1 MKSYRSIISALALF
15 LSMLSLWAQDVTIT
29 VTPVQRILPPQAML
43 YVSNPGKYFNVS
55 LTNNTQVTQ
64 NVYMGMQLSQV
75 FPESG
80 LSIST
85 PATRQPRQPIVIAP
99 GSTRQLTLVEIK
111 QLFNHI
117 PSNEISTTP
126 GLFDDYANGSF
137 GLLPEGDYT
146 AHLTAYKWDPT
157 LATPVVV
164 SNPISG
170 TCNFTICYKA
180 QAPQFITPTLMGSEL
195 LAVATVSESNTQF
208 TWTESTIMCN
218 PRAQLFRYDFVVKEM
233 MPGQQPDVAMDRN
246 PVVYQ
251 SLDLLVPMC
260 VIPPTVINKLDK
272 TKVYVAQVTA
282 KAVGKNPL
290 DYVLLENNGKSTY
303 RMFRFGDRST
313 TLSTGGVP
321 YSLTSGTPIP
331 SGGLGNNAIGN
342 TGSIPYSNINPIGG
356 GGISTRSLNP
366 NVGSG
371 SNNTDDQQPD
381 EEDDEDEDIS
391 LNASGLGEG
400 MPDALYV
407 MKNPQITEPS
417 FYDDSARKLFIKDD
431 INVKWRKVW
440 YIGGEGEKA
449 DTLKI
454 DYDVC
459 LFKADPGIDQE
470 DLLSSELVFSQTTSD
485 LNLTIP
491 WEKIEDQVAV
501 GDYLVIKVI
510 PKCLNEESVAFTD
523 EEVNMRDFALIEHLY
538 KKYFQCT
545 ELDPVS
551 NTTPTSRA
559 ANEFVGRTVG
569 IGQYQLTID
578 QISKV
583 SGKNAFSGRG
593 HVEWNPMGYTVM
605 VAVEFKEL
613 YINTDDIVYSG
624 EVNSY
629 KSEARKKES
638 NSEVVDNLFSEW
650 GIDNLIADTGV
661 PYADMLQTSA
671 TDKIKGIA
679 DKVKLAKY
687 YRWVRDGKAAVSQF
701 LSGTVNDLQLPLS
714 LPKSINSSPVDVQI
728 VSMKFTPTYATMN
741 IIGELTLPDSKYT
754 DNEIL
759 VFGAPR
765 LCITPDRVLPRD
777 GSLSLLSNF
786 KIIDPKSQF
795 EMTFNAPTDV
805 VTPSD
810 GNYLSWKGDSLEL
823 LLIDFDMKLPK
834 LKKVNSNGD
843 ATKESPILNFQASI
857 ASWDDLVATAT
868 MDPFEVDGLNG
879 FTFRPGKIVFDYS
892 SDRNATNM
900 PAMPEKYNWTEA
912 GYTASEIKANPSL
925 WRGLFIDNMS
935 ILFPNTFK
943 FSSSK
948 SSDKIENGRL
958 KVSAK
963 SIIYDRSGI
972 TLDLEA
978 NKLLDAKT
986 GKLGGWAFSIDK
998 LYLHI
1003 LQNKFK
1009 NTGFEGLFNVP
1020 LLDGNIQYLCDIKS
1034 QGLTEEGQTSG
1045 YDYTFK
1051 TEQVNDLKL
1060 DFFLG
1065 QADFKKNWTFFELSG
1080 GTGKDTHVE
1089 LCAGG
1094 YVTIKGTKADDSNLV
1109 FNLLMPKIKFAKM
1122 RVGNFPL
1129 KDSKLAKNIK
1139 TDQGWTLLDINKA
1152 AGFKEEYTF
1161 TSSGSNSSTIYF
1173 GPGSWSLSSLQK
1185 NIGPFGFTLK
1195 KYGLKQESNKLGLN
1209 LAGAIN
1215 VMDNMISAE
1224 TDLTI
1229 WGKVNLNNFSA
1240 SYSETQFNRAAFGVS
1255 WAGVDL
1261 SGSLVAKKEQKG
1273 NSTISGY
1280 TGTLHFKMP
1289 GNIVEIDG
1297 EGGYYSYSSTSTE
1310 VKNENDQNFKYGY
1323 FIAKVGGKGLHIPPV
1338 VINEVKGGFY
1348 FNCTAK
1354 KDQNGDPTPRKGL
1367 IGGVF
1372 GLVLAVEGGDNL
1384 LNGKFDMTVVY
1395 DSQYKCLSTF
1405 LMNGTLNA
1413 LSTGGDDGIIKAKA
1427 TIAYQCLKDNSGPGG
1442 ATRTKDQYFSLDLSC
1457 DVKIT
1462 PEDVAKAVTT
1472 TIDQYVPLM
1481 NELEGNISAVTGKVK
1496 DSASQ
1501 WVSLAKTGLNETMG
1515 TDSENNTFNDGEKAP
1530 ASSEKGSGK
1539 NQKSKEA
1546 KASAGGHI
1554 ALNFKITKYENYN
1567 EHKKPKWH
1575 VYLGEPGDGTEA
1587 SEEEKRC
1594 GIKIIDLKAKVV
1606 TVKIGANAYLCVGNE
1621 LPNNG
1626 VLPPIPA
1633 DIRNFLNGGSMGSG
1647 VEQADAATVNRSRE
1661 AAMEKFLKN
1670 AENSGGVMFGYKA
1683 YGYIDVDLGLLYA
1696 YLGAVAGIDVSLV
1709 KINSFC
1715 NGKQMG
1721 IKGWYATGQAY
1732 AMLEAKM
1739 GIRIRLGF
1747 YNNDFDIL
1755 HAQIGAMLKAG
1766 LPNPFWMVGQ
1776 ARVKLKLLGGLIK
1789 LNRSFKFECGSV
1801 CLPYLGS
1808 PLDNFELFTNCSVGG
1823 ESRQEGW
1830 EDAEPITYANQI
1842 VVETST
1848 DLATRLNLYDE
1859 NFAQELAFNRGGSN
1873 DDYKEYSNRSYTFNF
1888 ATVYWKRV
1896 PGKSLNKEPEYTR
1909 EYVPGIQLTEF
1920 SSPDINARDSIN
1932 YGRDYISVLSDG
1944 NHHRIVI
1951 ANSPLKPN
1959 RYYKLY
1965 LYGNAKEIRNG
1976 LEVDPYS
1983 MDTLNGT
1990 YGNYPWSTMKVY
2002 YFRTGNFDKFTSNP
2016 EVGIQND
2023 VALAFPS
2030 PDGHMVIDTLNS
2042 EPRIYT
2048 AYQVDISRPNI
2059 AFKGDISSKFDN
2071 NRLKWA
2077 LYDETAKKYVS
2088 ENISNYKSS
2097 YVNENLNWLPDKKLI
2112 EESNLDPTHVYVIKL
2127 EYVRPK
2133 TAAEK
2138 KAEADAKAAEEE
2150 AKAEAESSNVSGSSQ
2165 SSGSS
2170 QNSSSSSGPHYFVH
2184 GGVVYEEG
2192 SVHKTTYESQLRKK
2206 KQLADALKAASTS
2219 GSSSSGST
2227 SIKRTSSSGNSS
2239 FKRAASSSSSN
2250 NSSSSN
2256 AVRSS
2261 RARRATTKY
2270 LPPMMQNPVRGN
2282 VNTRMVGDMNK
2293 TGKVGN
2299 GGTRMV
2305 NQQPSISPT
2314 TNVEKAAQE
2323 FSTNINKVLTPNNG
2337 NASANI
2343 QQTVGKNVSSV
2354 VIPGRVTS
2362 TSGSKVVSSSSITR
2376 PTVDNVSFKNPV
2388 TKVEAKGVEDKV
2400 NKIET
2405 TPVFSNKPSSHH
2417 IPTTKEEIIAEFFPN
2432 GRPSKGIDGRW
2443 TIEAIQDYVKNKGID
2458 RVRPD
2463 IVNEIKAEMEIREEI
2478 AIAGHGSGGSS
2489 SGGSSSGSSSSSS
2502 QPEPWAWP
2510 EPTDQEN
2517 KHVLLFGIRVQPS
2530 KVINPVTEEV
2540 IQDAILSYSYPFMGD
2555 NNYGV
2560 DYKYNI
2566 SVLPSDYD
2574 LAFDKSSAMVSIE
2587 GEGRKSI
2594 RLIDPYFYYN
2604 YLGGYANVS
2613 GWEARRYKY
2622 DDYPNLSTQGL
2633 VFTSKYHTVTPTL
2646 AEDPI
2651 ASFVLANNARNYRN
2665 YTNVLEKMRET
2676 QGVGSIAAYVG
2687 GLPTSSIP
2695 SKSNFPNCT
2704 WLTDEGFSWVS
2715 PVRYTGFMAHHVNSQ
2730 FLEDLKR
2737 PYSELS
2743 SFIDAL
2749 HRATRYFEDFF
2760 EDERGLFNEIYR
2772 GCYINQSNCWFF
2784 TNESEWKGA
2793 AFEGYEHMSMLKEY
2807 NDSMFAF
2814 CQNQL
2819 IEHPYLFQQVES
2831 FIKEFFYRGYHYEE
2845 VWSDLEKFWKDVDKI
2860 YSTKTLNNGMWSFK
2874 YNSKEKDWKERLN
2887 KYKNPQVDLEQL
2899 HNNLLML
2906 ILKYDS
2912 FHHGMQGVYN
2922 TVYAK
2927 WNPDWDKLWVAYLRG
2942 RSSMY
2947 DDQYLYQMPFQ
2958 QIPLMYASQFKGENK
2973 DSKRTK
2979 LEEVLVGMS
2988 GSHPRR
2994 NRDEAKTIWNRM
3006 ADSNY
3011 EKFDFSNIKYV
3022 KGFKVGRHRVNTF
3035 NFKKGAY
3042 EVYNYS
3048 GNEIYPESSK
3058 QKTIQLDR

>member
-126 GLFDDYANGSF
+126 GLFDNYANGSF

-313 TLSTGGVP
+313 TLTTGGVP

-331 SGGLGNNAIGN
+331 SGGLGNNN
-342 TGSIPYSNINPIGG
+342 TFNASNSGTVPYSINPTGG
-356 GGISTRSLNP
+356 GGISTRSLRP

-371 SNNTDDQQPD
+371 SKNTDDQQSD

-431 INVKWRKVW
+431 INVEWRKVW
-440 YIGGEGEKA
+440 YIGGEGEKP
-449 DTLKI
+449 DTLKM

-613 YINTDDIVYSG
+613 YINTDDVVYSG

-795 EMTFNAPTDV
+795 EMTFKAPTDV

-810 GNYLSWKGDSLEL
+810 GNYLSWKGDALEL

-963 SIIYDRSGI
+963 TIIYDRSGI

-1094 YVTIKGTKADDSNLV
+1094 YVTIKGTKADDSDLV

-1152 AGFKEEYTF
+1152 TGFKEEYTF

-1395 DSQYKCLSTF
+1395 DTKYKCLSTF

-1413 LSTGGDDGIIKAKA
+1413 LSTGGNDGIISAKA

-1442 ATRTKDQYFSLDLSC
+1442 SVRTKDQYFSLDLSC

-1481 NELEGNISAVTGKVK
+1481 NELEGNISAVTGEVK

-1501 WVSLAKTGLNETMG
+1501 WVSQATAGLNDALG
-1515 TDSENNTFNDGEKAP
+1515 ADSKKNTFQGEKAP
-1530 ASSEKGSGK
+1530 TNSENGSGV
-1539 NQKSKEA
+1539 NQKDKEI

-1554 ALNFKITKYENYN
+1554 ALNFKVTKYENYTAYN
-1567 EHKKPKWH
+1567 KVKWH
-1575 VYLGEPGDGTEA
+1575 IYLGEPGDGTEA

-1594 GIKIIDLKAKVV
+1594 GFKMIDLKSPVV

-1621 LPNNG
+1621 MPNNG
-1626 VLPPIPA
+1626 ALPPIPQ
-1633 DIRNFLNGGSMGSG
+1633 DILAFLNGGSAGMG
-1647 VEQADAATVNRSRE
+1647 VEQANAAKAQHSRDAA
-1661 AAMEKFLKN
+1661 MQKFLEK
-1670 AENSGGVMFGYKA
+1670 ASVSGGVMLGAKA

-1696 YLGAVAGIDVSLV
+1696 YLGAVAGFDVSIV
-1709 KINSFC
+1709 HIDDDC
-1715 NGKQMG
+1715 NGKPMG
-1721 IKGWYATGQAY
+1721 VNGWYGTGQVY
-1732 AMLEAKM
+1732 AMLEARM

-1755 HAQIGAMLKAG
+1755 HAQLGALLKAG
-1766 LPNPFWMVGQ
+1766 MPNPFWMVGQ

-1823 ESRQEGW
+1823 ESKAEGW
-1830 EDAEPITYANQI
+1830 EEGEPISISDQI
-1842 VVETST
+1842 TFETST
-1848 DLATRLNLYDE
+1848 ELGTRLNLYDE
-1859 NFAQELAFNRGGSN
+1859 NFAQELAFNNGGEN
-1873 DDYKEYSNRSYTFNF
+1873 DDYRESSNRTYVFNLAKVYT
-1888 ATVYWKRV
+1888 TRK
-1896 PGKSLNKEPEYTR
+1896 PGKNPGKKPVFNYDHRKMPIELVEFTSPTAKDSTIYNVETLGLYSDATMHHVAPTTR
-1909 EYVPGIQLTEF
+1909 
-1920 SSPDINARDSIN
+1920 
-1932 YGRDYISVLSDG
+1932 
-1944 NHHRIVI
+1944 
-1951 ANSPLKPN
+1951 LKPN

-1965 LYGNAKEIRNG
+1965 LYGNAKEIING
-1976 LEVDPYS
+1976 VEQDPFS
-1983 MDTLNGT
+1983 KDTINAW
-1990 YGNYPWSTMKVY
+1990 YGNLPWSTMKCY
-2002 YFRTGNFDKFTSNP
+2002 YFRTKDEKLDVSPTS
-2016 EVGIQND
+2016 GIQNY
-2023 VALAFPS
+2023 VALAYPS
-2030 PDGHMVIDTLNS
+2030 SDGHEVVDTLAGGINHHA
-2042 EPRIYT
+2042 PNIFY
-2048 AYQVDISRPNI
+2048 AYQEDIARPNI
-2059 AFKGDISSKFDN
+2059 AFSEEIRSFFDN
-2071 NRLKWA
+2071 NKLKWS
-2077 LYDETAKKYVS
+2077 LYDETTGKYVA
-2088 ENISNYKSS
+2088 EDISNEMLGTSG
-2097 YVNENLNWLPDKKLI
+2097 ENLNWVPSRPLY
-2112 EESNLDPTHVYVIKL
+2112 SGSLDMSHNYVIKL
-2127 EYVRPK
+2127 EYLEAPK
-2133 TAAEK
+2133 TMSSVLEDYMNEHKYELIQQIMNSTSYQLGTTEIKERNTQNSQIMQNATYTPNSSVTYKGAK
-2138 KAEADAKAAEEE
+2138 KRKATTKFLPPVMQTQTPLKKRTVATNTSNQPSTEPTTNIKQASVEFASAVSSIVSRE
-2150 AKAEAESSNVSGSSQ
+2150 NNTVVRNDSVRRSSGSTTTNSRPTSSNVSNVNRVTKTDATMVVSKAKKRAAEYVASHFSTEETGIKLAGYNDDSHKIASSWDLQ
-2165 SSGSS
+2165 VSGEV
-2170 QNSSSSSGPHYFVH
+2170 QARHTIEEQEQRIKEQTAGLDHRNPGKGGGNHGGGQTATWNQPSSS
-2184 GGVVYEEG
+2184 
-2192 SVHKTTYESQLRKK
+2192 
-2206 KQLADALKAASTS
+2206 
-2219 GSSSSGST
+2219 
-2227 SIKRTSSSGNSS
+2227 TSSSEPYYIP
-2239 FKRAASSSSSN
+2239 ASSQPWDWPAATSAKNESRTLLYGIR
-2250 NSSSSN
+2250 
-2256 AVRSS
+2256 VR
-2261 RARRATTKY
+2261 
-2270 LPPMMQNPVRGN
+2270 PH
-2282 VNTRMVGDMNK
+2282 
-2293 TGKVGN
+2293 
-2299 GGTRMV
+2299 
-2305 NQQPSISPT
+2305 
-2314 TNVEKAAQE
+2314 E
-2323 FSTNINKVLTPNNG
+2323 
-2337 NASANI
+2337 
-2343 QQTVGKNVSSV
+2343 
-2354 VIPGRVTS
+2354 VT
-2362 TSGSKVVSSSSITR
+2362 
-2376 PTVDNVSFKNPV
+2376 NPV
-2388 TKVEAKGVEDKV
+2388 TDATHQREVLNYSKPFIAVQLGNTKG
-2400 NKIET
+2400 ET
-2405 TPVFSNKPSSHH
+2405 
-2417 IPTTKEEIIAEFFPN
+2417 
-2432 GRPSKGIDGRW
+2432 
-2443 TIEAIQDYVKNKGID
+2443 
-2458 RVRPD
+2458 
-2463 IVNEIKAEMEIREEI
+2463 
-2478 AIAGHGSGGSS
+2478 
-2489 SGGSSSGSSSSSS
+2489 
-2502 QPEPWAWP
+2502 
-2510 EPTDQEN
+2510 
-2517 KHVLLFGIRVQPS
+2517 
-2530 KVINPVTEEV
+2530 
-2540 IQDAILSYSYPFMGD
+2540 
-2555 NNYGV
+2555 V
-2560 DYKYNI
+2560 DYAYNRYV
-2566 SVLPSDYD
+2566 SNVSDYQ
-2574 LAFDKSSAMVSIE
+2574 LAFDKPEAMVSIE
-2587 GEGRKSI
+2587 GETAKKSI
-2594 RLIDPYFYYN
+2594 RLIDPYYYAN
-2604 YLGGYANVS
+2604 YLGGYLTVS
-2613 GWEARRYKY
+2613 GWESKKY
-2622 DDYPNLSTQGL
+2622 DYDSYPMLSTEGL
-2633 VFTSKYHTVTPTL
+2633 VFMYRYGRVIPTL
-2646 AEDPI
+2646 ARNPKGSGTLAKDAYHKVNYQT
-2651 ASFVLANNARNYRN
+2651 ASQALDATRDMMDSESFMKTWNS
-2665 YTNVLEKMRET
+2665 T
-2676 QGVGSIAAYVG
+2676 
-2687 GLPTSSIP
+2687 PIP
-2695 SKSNFPNCT
+2695 SRTYFFGQYDYIKDAGALWALPVYTSGSDIIVSRSMTGSLVGDILKPYNE
-2704 WLTDEGFSWVS
+2704 LTDFT
-2715 PVRYTGFMAHHVNSQ
+2715 R
-2730 FLEDLKR
+2730 
-2737 PYSELS
+2737 
-2743 SFIDAL
+2743 AL
-2749 HRATRYFEDFF
+2749 HNAAVFF
-2760 EDERGLFNEIYR
+2760 ETFFAKDKNWKKVYNDIYR
-2772 GCYINQSNCWFF
+2772 GCYINASSQFDLSSSGWKSDSWKSYERDKVWQECDSLLRQYIYPKYIGSKPYFDMDVYQFLINMFNQQVKAEKSDDMNTFCEYMEKLRDYGDGGLSTKNRNKLRTIIGTYNYSYDTNMIYTRLLDLPRQERDF
-2784 TNESEWKGA
+2784 TDDVKKVRDKASTIISADWNALWKLSLHNKA
-2793 AFEGYEHMSMLKEY
+2793 MTNSEHMVNMPYYQIPFIYYGKDY
-2807 NDSMFAF
+2807 NLSNA
-2814 CQNQL
+2814 
-2819 IEHPYLFQQVES
+2819 I
-2831 FIKEFFYRGYHYEE
+2831 
-2845 VWSDLEKFWKDVDKI
+2845 
-2860 YSTKTLNNGMWSFK
+2860 NGM
-2874 YNSKEKDWKERLN
+2874 SK
-2887 KYKNPQVDLEQL
+2887 
-2899 HNNLLML
+2899 
-2906 ILKYDS
+2906 
-2912 FHHGMQGVYN
+2912 
-2922 TVYAK
+2922 
-2927 WNPDWDKLWVAYLRG
+2927 
-2942 RSSMY
+2942 
-2947 DDQYLYQMPFQ
+2947 
-2958 QIPLMYASQFKGENK
+2958 
-2973 DSKRTK
+2973 
-2979 LEEVLVGMS
+2979 
-2988 GSHPRR
+2988 SHPRA
-2994 NRDEAKTIWNRM
+2994 NTTEGKTLWERIRGSNS
-3006 ADSNY
+3006 DGSNY
-3011 EKFDFSNIKYV
+3011 EVFDSN
-3022 KGFKVGRHRVNTF
+3022 
-3035 NFKKGAY
+3035 NF
-3042 EVYNYS
+3042 YNYFKGVYFILYRVDKFNLS
-3048 GNEIYPESSK
+3048 TGSYTIEKKQSDRSKHPTNLREGN
-3058 QKTIQLDR
+3058 TR

>member
-1 MKSYRSIISALALF
+1 
-15 LSMLSLWAQDVTIT
+15 
-29 VTPVQRILPPQAML
+29 
-43 YVSNPGKYFNVS
+43 
-55 LTNNTQVTQ
+55 
-64 NVYMGMQLSQV
+64 MGMQLSQV

-356 GGISTRSLNP
+356 GGISTRSLKP
-366 NVGSG
+366 NT
-371 SNNTDDQQPD
+371 NNASEDDKDKDKDYGLTLYYGVDEVVDDQSQYTFRNPELID
-381 EEDDEDEDIS
+381 P
-391 LNASGLGEG
+391 LFFEG
-400 MPDALYV
+400 
-407 MKNPQITEPS
+407 
-417 FYDDSARKLFIKDD
+417 SARKVFVEDNIK
-431 INVKWRKVW
+431 VSWKKAWFL
-440 YIGGEGEKA
+440 GGEGERPDLVKF
-449 DTLKI
+449 
-454 DYDVC
+454 DYQLGLYKGECGQDFETIFSGEPVYT
-459 LFKADPGIDQE
+459 FNTQE
-470 DLLSSELVFSQTTSD
+470 TEH
-485 LNLTIP
+485 TIL
-491 WEKIEDQVAV
+491 WKDIKDKVKV
-501 GDYLVIKVI
+501 NDYLVLHVVPSTTTEQVTFVNDKVNV
-510 PKCLNEESVAFTD
+510 K
-523 EEVNMRDFALIEHLY
+523 DFALSQLLS
-538 KKYFQCT
+538 KQYFQCSDMVT
-545 ELDPVS
+545 IT
-551 NTTPTSRA
+551 NTTPTNRSA
-559 ANEFVGRTVG
+559 QDLKGKVVGF
-569 IGQYQLTID
+569 GQYELTID
-578 QISKV
+578 DISKV
-583 SGKNAFSGRG
+583 SGKNAFKGKG
-593 HVEWNPMGYTVM
+593 HIEWNPMGYTVM
-605 VAVEFKEL
+605 VAVKFDEL
-613 YINTDDIVYSG
+613 YINSDNVVYQGEAVTYPDPDPKKKATD
-624 EVNSY
+624 
-629 KSEARKKES
+629 A
-638 NSEVVDNLFSEW
+638 EVVDKILS
-650 GIDNLIADTGV
+650 DTGV
-661 PYADMLQTSA
+661 DQIISDTGIPYANLITEGGVGALKD
-671 TDKIKGIA
+671 IA
-679 DKVKLAKY
+679 KKYDVSKY
-687 YRWVRDGKAAVSQF
+687 YEWVRTGKNWYDNF
-701 LSGTVNDLQLPLS
+701 LNGDISDLHLPLK
-714 LPKSINSSPVDVQI
+714 LPKSVNKTPVDIQI
-728 VSMKFTPTYATMN
+728 ASMKFTPTNASMN
-741 IIGELTLPDSKYT
+741 IIGELVLPKSNYT
-754 DNEIL
+754 RNEIL
-759 VFGAPR
+759 VLGAPR
-765 LCITPDRVLPRD
+765 ICMSPDRVLPEG
-777 GSLSLLSNF
+777 GSISLLSDF
-786 KIIDPKSQF
+786 TVVDPSTKF
-795 EMTFNAPTDV
+795 EMTFNAPQNVVNPTD
-805 VTPSD
+805 
-810 GNYLSWKGDSLEL
+810 GCYISWKADELEL
-823 LLIDFDMKLPK
+823 ILLDFDMQIPK
-834 LKKVNSNGD
+834 LKKVDANGD
-843 ATKESPILNFQASI
+843 ATNERPILNIKESI
-857 ASWDDLVATAT
+857 ASWDELVANVT
-868 MDPFEVDGLNG
+868 MDNFEVDGLNG
-879 FTFRPGKIVFDYS
+879 WLFKPGEIVFDYS
-892 SDRNATNM
+892 MYRNGGDLDI
-900 PAMPEKYNWTEA
+900 PKGYSWKGFEYTE
-912 GYTASEIKANPSL
+912 TEFKQNPGL
-925 WRGLFIDNMS
+925 WKGIYINDME
-935 ILFPNTFK
+935 ILFPKTLQFGNAKNTE
-943 FSSSK
+943 
-948 SSDKIENGRL
+948 DGRL
-958 KVSAK
+958 KIAAEKV
-963 SIIYDRSGI
+963 IYDFSGL
-972 TLDLEA
+972 TLSLKLA
-978 NKLLDAKT
+978 SLLDAKT
-986 GKLGGWAFSIDK
+986 TKLGGWAFSIDN
-998 LYLHI
+998 LQLNI
-1003 LQNKFK
+1003 LQSKFK
-1009 NTGFEGLFNVP
+1009 DCFFDGKFDVP
-1020 LLDGNIQYLCDIKS
+1020 LLDGTIGYKCDLTS
-1034 QGLTEEGQTSG
+1034 QGLDSEGQTKG
-1045 YDYTFK
+1045 YDFTFTTK
-1051 TEQVNDLKL
+1051 QIDGLKL

-1372 GLVLAVEGGDNL
+1372 GLGLAVEGGDNL

-1395 DSQYKCLSTF
+1395 DTKYKCLSTF

-1413 LSTGGDDGIIKAKA
+1413 LSTGGNDGIISAKA

-1442 ATRTKDQYFSLDLSC
+1442 SVRTKDQYFSLDLSC
-1457 DVKIT
+1457 DVKVT
-1462 PEDVAKAVTT
+1462 PENLAKAVTT

-1888 ATVYWKRV
+1888 ATVYRKRV
-1896 PGKSLNKEPEYTR
+1896 PGISLNKEPEYTR
-1909 EYVPGIQLTEF
+1909 EYVSGIQLTEF

-1944 NHHRIVI
+1944 NHHRIVF
-1951 ANSPLKPN
+1951 ANSTLKPN

-2165 SSGSS
+2165 SSGSR

-2256 AVRSS
+2256 AVKSS

-2665 YTNVLEKMRET
+2665 YTNVLEKRRET

-2715 PVRYTGFMAHHVNSQ
+2715 PVRYTGFMAHYVNSQ

-2743 SFIDAL
+2743 SFTDAL

-3022 KGFKVGRHRVNTF
+3022 KGFKVERHRVNTF